1 MDPMKMFGDWTT
13 STNDIYDFDLL
24 TSEQKKIF
32 IKKMFDGERLY
43 AEIMF
48 NGPLGEF
55 FYNLFEDIYR
65 NKGEDMA
72 NNLKGKMTSAQFCS
86 YFVSFFAV
94 TKKLFFKSLL
104 YDIKNV
110 FF

>member
-1 MDPMKMFGDWTT
+1 MDPMKMFDDWTT
-13 STNDIYDFDLL
+13 STNDIYDFGLL

-43 AEIMF
+43 VEIMF

-65 NKGEDMA
+65 NKGEDMV
-72 NNLKGKMTSAQFCS
+72 NKLKGKMTSAQFCS
-86 YFVSFFAV
+86 YFASFF
-94 TKKLFFKSLL
+94 
-104 YDIKNV
+104 
-110 FF
+110 